1 MILGELRANRIVL
14 PNSKRIDGQNAF
26 RVPVA
31 RNLSIISAVLALAL
45 LCVPGS
51 QAQIVIG
58 PTVSFSSLTNVGGDV
73 LVGDKDFSNF
83 SISGDISAGQVNVTS
98 ITENGNFGLRFSGGL
113 FSGGTPE
120 TLSIGYTVT
129 VTNSPMLISAANLL
143 FNGQVA
149 GGSTGQVQVTEQVF
163 TNGNQFAGQLFVF
176 ANATNSGLTAS
187 LPITPPQTF
196 LNLSNNV
203 FLTAQLPA
211 FATIST
217 IDQTYTQVPEP
228 SALAL
233 VAAGLTGV
241 TLLRRRR
248 H

>member
-1 MILGELRANRIVL
+1 MVLGELRANRIVL
-14 PNSKRIDGQNAF
+14 RNSKSIDERKGC
-26 RVPVA
+26 RVRAA
-31 RNLSIISAVLALAL
+31 RNLSIICSVAALAVT
-45 LCVPGS
+45 CVPGAR
-51 QAQIVIG
+51 AQIVIG
-58 PTVSFSSLTNVGGDV
+58 PTVSLASLTNVGGDV

-83 SISGDISAGQVNVTS
+83 SISGDFSASQINITS
-98 ITENGNFGLRFSGGL
+98 ITENGNFGIRISGALVSAG
-113 FSGGTPE
+113 SPE
-120 TLSIGYTVT
+120 TLSLGYKVT

-149 GGSTGQVQVTEQVF
+149 GGSGQAQVTEQVF

-176 ANATNSGLTAS
+176 ANATNSVLTAS

-233 VAAGLTGV
+233 VAAGFAGLA
-241 TLLRRRR
+241 LLRRR